1 MNALE
6 LRGVRH
12 AFRGRVAV
20 NGLSLSVAPGEVL
33 ALIGLNGAGKT
44 TALRVLAGRLR
55 PDEGEAR
62 VLGAPA
68 SRLTRAVA
76 ARFGQLIDAP
86 LLYPELTVHENLILS
101 ARLHGLDRAAAV
113 RVTEEAISRFALG
126 SWSRE
131 RAGTLSSGNRQRLGI
146 ATAVAHR
153 PAAVILDEPTNALD
167 PAGVVVVREAV
178 RSLAKQG
185 AGVLVS
191 SHHLDEV
198 SRIADRIV
206 AVHAG
211 RVVGELDPGA
221 VDLERRFFELVL
233 AADERTAAP
242 R

>member
-1 MNALE
+1 MTVLE
-6 LRGVRH
+6 LRNVRH
-12 AFRGRVAV
+12 GFHGRPAV
-20 NGLSLSVAPGEVL
+20 DDLSLRVDRGEVL

-55 PDEGEAR
+55 PDAGAGH
-62 VLGAPA
+62 VLGAP
-68 SRLTRAVA
+68 SLRLPPAVA

-86 LLYPELTVHENLILS
+86 LCYPELTVRENLILA
-101 ARLHGLDRAAAV
+101 ARLHGLDRRAAGRLAGD
-113 RVTEEAISRFALG
+113 TIERFALTP
-126 SWSRE
+126 WTAA
-131 RAGTLSSGNRQRLGI
+131 RAASLSSGNRQRLGV
-146 ATAVAHR
+146 ATAIAHT

-167 PAGVVVVREAV
+167 PSGTVIVRETV
-178 RSLAKQG
+178 RELAAQG

-211 RVVGELDPGA
+211 RMVGELPPGSP
-221 VDLERRFFELVL
+221 DLERRFFDLVL
-233 AADERTAAP
+233 AADERAAA